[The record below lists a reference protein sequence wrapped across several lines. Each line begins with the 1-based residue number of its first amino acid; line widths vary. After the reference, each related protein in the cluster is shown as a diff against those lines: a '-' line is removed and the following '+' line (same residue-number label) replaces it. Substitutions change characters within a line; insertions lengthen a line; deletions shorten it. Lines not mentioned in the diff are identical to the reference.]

1 MSTKNLSR
9 TKKISIILKTSR
21 AGLVSIDRYIRENS
35 SALLSDFLLSLLLWT
50 WGGTVYFFMEVI
62 YKTIIGHSSQIS
74 WTMIIVAFIL
84 CIPLERC
91 GDELPWEMPMYQ
103 QTLICAIAITG
114 TELISGIII
123 NICLGMNVWDY
134 SNMPFN
140 FLGQIC
146 PQFFIVWI
154 VISYFGIK
162 IFDWIRFHVAG
173 GIKPSYSNFKRHEI
187 DCSCVWCKNE
197 DGEFYKV
204 DLNHKDDILSRYIA
218 LKENE

>member
-103 QTLICAIAITG
+103 
-114 TELISGIII
+114 
-123 NICLGMNVWDY
+123 
-134 SNMPFN
+134 
-140 FLGQIC
+140 
-146 PQFFIVWI
+146 
-154 VISYFGIK
+154 
-162 IFDWIRFHVAG
+162 
-173 GIKPSYSNFKRHEI
+173 
-187 DCSCVWCKNE
+187 
-197 DGEFYKV
+197 
-204 DLNHKDDILSRYIA
+204 
-218 LKENE
+218 